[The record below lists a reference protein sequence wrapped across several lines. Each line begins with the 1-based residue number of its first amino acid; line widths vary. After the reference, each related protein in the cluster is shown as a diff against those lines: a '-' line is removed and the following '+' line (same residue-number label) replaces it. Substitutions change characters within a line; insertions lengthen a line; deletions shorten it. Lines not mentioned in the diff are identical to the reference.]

1 MFHYFVLIW
10 DTWLQYVVISV
21 WVYIIFFIK
30 VMLESSF
37 CSVLSCTHLIVLLCN
52 FAETIT

>member
-21 WVYIIFFIK
+21 WVYIIFYKSNAGKFFLFCLI
-30 VMLESSF
+30 MYSSD
-37 CSVLSCTHLIVLLCN
+37 CVIV
-52 FAETIT
+52 